1 MIKLVH
7 RHNGKIPLISD
18 FVIMWTT
25 TVDVNDL
32 FLIHMILFPTAR
44 TLVAILFV
52 AIQSLSRKNF
62 TRMWE
67 SYNTYRLIRCFGWS
81 KAAVFVLPWLF
92 ANQLSSLIGV

>member
-32 FLIHMILFPTAR
+32 FLIHMILFHTAR
-44 TLVAILFV
+44 TSCGYFICGY
-52 AIQSLSRKNF
+52 S
-62 TRMWE
+62 
-67 SYNTYRLIRCFGWS
+67 
-81 KAAVFVLPWLF
+81 VFVKEKFYTDVGKL
-92 ANQLSSLIGV
+92 